1 LTKVTIID
9 CQTAGISGDMLLAAL
24 IDAGANIKLIQE
36 TLQLIP
42 KHYPK
47 CKSIQLETTEV
58 RKHGFRARRA
68 VSKISEDSTEVHA
81 ESMIEAIEK
90 IATPS
95 QMSAEA
101 VAFARE
107 SVKTLVEV
115 ESRLHGVSLK
125 ETHLHEA
132 GSTDTLADIL
142 GVATA
147 CDSLGIFDGKIYSTP
162 VAVGGGTVN
171 FSHGKLAVPAP
182 AVLEILTRNR
192 VPVIGGPE
200 PTELATPTGV
210 SMLVNLVDTFL
221 EQYPPIVPERTGYGA
236 GSLDLPT
243 APNMLRVVI
252 GQSLEHNLNRDSVQ
266 VLETNLD
273 DLPGEMLGH
282 AIQRILDSGARDVWV
297 TSAQFK
303 KNRPGH
309 ILQAICDPQDAERI
323 AELIMEET
331 GTLGVRYQEYTRFTL
346 NREIRTIKVRIQ
358 EKTFAVRIK
367 TATTASGRVIKTKP
381 EFDDIH
387 TIAETLA
394 IPARTVAEL
403 ITQEAQ
409 KQIERKTGETRPLA

>member
-1 LTKVTIID
+1 
-9 CQTAGISGDMLLAAL
+9 M
-24 IDAGANIKLIQE
+24 
-36 TLQLIP
+36 
-42 KHYPK
+42 
-47 CKSIQLETTEV
+47 
-58 RKHGFRARRA
+58 
-68 VSKISEDSTEVHA
+68 
-81 ESMIEAIEK
+81 
-90 IATPS
+90 
-95 QMSAEA
+95 
-101 VAFARE
+101 
-107 SVKTLVEV
+107 
-115 ESRLHGVSLK
+115 
-125 ETHLHEA
+125 
-132 GSTDTLADIL
+132 
-142 GVATA
+142 
-147 CDSLGIFDGKIYSTP
+147 
-162 VAVGGGTVN
+162 
-171 FSHGKLAVPAP
+171 AVPAP

-210 SMLVNLVDTFL
+210 SMLVNLVDAFL

-236 GSLDLPT
+236 GNLDLPT
-243 APNMLRVVI
+243 APNILRVVI
-252 GQSLEHNLNRDSVQ
+252 GQSLEPNLNRDSAQ

-282 AIQRILDSGARDVWV
+282 AIQRILDSGAKDVWV

-309 ILQAICDPQDAERI
+309 ILHAICDPQDTERI
-323 AELIMEET
+323 AELIIEET

-346 NREIRTIKVRIQ
+346 NREIRTIKVRIH
-358 EKTFAVRIK
+358 EKTFDVRIK

-403 ITQEAQ
+403 VTQEAQ